1 MAEHAEAE
9 YGTAEGNDYAE
20 HEATYEWFVH
30 FTIIAIIHIINIVL
44 GLGAGGVRGH
54 WLLAALIFLVA
65 TIAAVQGLLS
75 RSKTS
80 SYVALAF
87 SALIFIYSATS

>member
-9 YGTAEGNDYAE
+9 YGAAEGNDYAE

-30 FTIIAIIHIINIVL
+30 FTIISIVLIINILL
-44 GLGAGGVRGH
+44 GLAAGGVRGH

-65 TIAAVQGLLS
+65 TIAAVQGLWA

-87 SALIFIYSATS
+87 SALIFAYSTTS

>member
-1 MAEHAEAE
+1 MADHAEAE

-30 FTIIAIIHIINIVL
+30 FTVIAIIHIINIVL
-44 GLGAGGVRGH
+44 GLATGGVRGH

-87 SALIFIYSATS
+87 SALIFAYSTTS

>member
-1 MAEHAEAE
+1 MADHAEAE

-30 FTIIAIIHIINIVL
+30 FTIISIIHIVNIL
-44 GLGAGGVRGH
+44 LALAAGGVRGH
-54 WLLAALIFLVA
+54 WLLAALIILVA
-65 TIAAVQGLLS
+65 TIAAVQGLWA

-87 SALIFIYSATS
+87 SALIFLYAMTS

>member
-1 MAEHAEAE
+1 MADHAEAE

-30 FTIIAIIHIINIVL
+30 FTVVAIIHIINIVL
-44 GLGAGGVRGH
+44 GLATGGVTGH

-65 TIAAVQGLLS
+65 TIAAVQGLLA

-87 SALIFIYSATS
+87 SALVFAYSTTN

>member
-1 MAEHAEAE
+1 MADHAEAE

-30 FTIIAIIHIINIVL
+30 FTVIAIIHIINIVL
-44 GLGAGGVRGH
+44 GLATGGVRGH
-54 WLLAALIFLVA
+54 WLLALLIFVVA
-65 TIAAVQGLLS
+65 TVAAVQGLLS

-80 SYVALAF
+80 SYVALVF
-87 SALIFIYSATS
+87 SALVFAYSTTN

>member
-1 MAEHAEAE
+1 MADHAEAE

-30 FTIIAIIHIINIVL
+30 FTVIAIIHIINIVL
-44 GLGAGGVRGH
+44 GLATGGVRGH
-54 WLLAALIFLVA
+54 WLLALLIFVVA
-65 TIAAVQGLLS
+65 TVAAVQGLLS

-87 SALIFIYSATS
+87 SALVFAYSTTN